1 MDLKHDQITVGELLA
16 NPRAKEVL
24 TRRFPA
30 VMRSHM
36 VKMATGL
43 KLSTVL
49 DLAKGRVPARDIQ
62 AARQE
67 LEQL

>member
-1 MDLKHDQITVGELLA
+1 MDLKQDQITVGELLSNQKA
-16 NPRAKEVL
+16 REVL
-24 TRRFPA
+24 NRRFPA

-49 DLAKGRVPARDIQ
+49 DLAKGRVPAQDIQ
-62 AARQE
+62 AARKE